1 MAESMTPSEAKTI
14 AERHLRSLGFVP
26 TAGGGSSRMSIRA
39 PGLVAKVTVRA
50 APVSRSELTSFY
62 MDRDIGTAEARAYF
76 AVNGYGPTAVDYA
89 RTHRIQLFEIDRA
102 GRVTERNKVGLRA
115 PDSVAPPSSPLQKKV
130 ESRRERPS
138 DPRDQAIGAWERPE
152 AEQVRRLLLAV
163 ARSVGAAIFARL
175 SKLAEAV
182 PERRT
187 RKTSANQRANRGL
200 LAVGVVIFI
209 VVGGSVL
216 ASVNSSNSDRSVEPP
231 HVSST
236 TPPRELSSAAT
247 TQQTT
252 PEVTRTPSEIVSSSA
267 VPTTTVFRP
276 PPPEYMPSETA
287 TYVPAPPVNT
297 PEDTPLPPA
306 PESFAYYKNCDAAR
320 DAGVAPLLRG
330 QAGYRPELDRDD
342 DGVACEWN

>member
-1 MAESMTPSEAKTI
+1 MAESMTPSEAKAI
-14 AERHLRSLGFVP
+14 AERYLRSLGFVP
-26 TAGGGSSRMSIRA
+26 TAGGGSSRMNIRA

-76 AVNGYGPTAVDYA
+76 AINGYGPTAVDYA

-102 GRVTERNKVGLRA
+102 GRVTERNKVGLCA
-115 PDSVAPPSSPLQKKV
+115 PDTVAPPSWPSQKKA
-130 ESRRERPS
+130 ESRHERPT
-138 DPRDQAIGAWERPE
+138 DPRDQTMKVWERHE
-152 AEQVRRLLLAV
+152 AEQARRLLLAV
-163 ARSVGAAIFARL
+163 AKSVGAATLARL
-175 SKLAEAV
+175 SKLAESV

-187 RKTSANQRANRGL
+187 RKTPANQRANRGL
-200 LAVGVVIFI
+200 VAVGVVMFI

-216 ASVNSSNSDRSVEPP
+216 AGVNSSNSDRPVEPP
-231 HVSST
+231 QVSST
-236 TPPRELSSAAT
+236 TTTRELSSAAT
-247 TQQTT
+247 TQQTS
-252 PEVTRTPSEIVSSSA
+252 PEAIRTPSEIVSSSS

-276 PPPEYMPSETA
+276 PPPEYMPSETT

-297 PEDTPLPPA
+297 PEYTPPPPA

-330 QAGYRPELDRDD
+330 QAGYRLELDRDD

>member
-26 TAGGGSSRMSIRA
+26 TAGGGSSRMNIRA

-50 APVSRSELTSFY
+50 APVSRSELTSFF
-62 MDRDIGTAEARAYF
+62 MDRDMGAAEARAYF
-76 AVNGYGPTAVDYA
+76 ALNGYGPTAVDYA
-89 RTHRIQLFEIDRA
+89 TAHWIQLFDIDRA
-102 GRVTERNKVGLRA
+102 GRATERNKVGLRA
-115 PDSVAPPSSPLQKKV
+115 PERVAPPSSPLQKKV

-138 DPRDQAIGAWERPE
+138 DPRDQPIMAWKSPE
-152 AEQVRRLLLAV
+152 AEQVRRLLLA
-163 ARSVGAAIFARL
+163 AAKSVGAAIIARL
-175 SKLAEAV
+175 SRLAEAV
-182 PERRT
+182 PERSAG
-187 RKTSANQRANRGL
+187 KTSANQRANRGL
-200 LAVGVVIFI
+200 MAVGVVMFI

-216 ASVNSSNSDRSVEPP
+216 AAVNSSNPDRSVEPAQVP
-231 HVSST
+231 SST
-236 TPPRELSSAAT
+236 TTRELSSAGT
-247 TQQTT
+247 TQQTA
-252 PEVTRTPSEIVSSSA
+252 PEVTRRPSGIESSSA
-267 VPTTTVFRP
+267 VPTTTLSRP
-276 PPPEYMPSETA
+276 PPPEYVPSETT

-297 PEDTPLPPA
+297 PEYTPPPPA